1 MNFVNTID
9 NTILKFVEN
18 NMHTSILDKLMVFI
32 TTLGNGGLVWIVTC
46 AFLILNKKYRKIGII
61 ALASLVVSAFLGEGI
76 IKNIVQ
82 RVRPTA
88 DVMVVASLIVKPLSY
103 SFPSGHSASAFAVAG
118 VLSYYFKKY
127 AVCFYTMAVLI
138 AFSRIYLYVHYPS
151 DVAGGIILGLLCSR
165 LAIFVAN
172 KIKFLNRGILN
183 EWF

>member
-1 MNFVNTID
+1 MNYVNTID
-9 NTILKFVEN
+9 NTMLKFVEN
-18 NMHTSILDKLMVFI
+18 NMHTLILDKLMIFI
-32 TTLGNGGLVWIVTC
+32 TTLGNGGLVWVSVC
-46 AFLILNKKYRKIGII
+46 AFLILNRKYRKIGII
-61 ALASLVVSAFLGEGI
+61 ALASLGLSAFLGEVI
-76 IKNIVQ
+76 IKNIVE

-88 DVMVVASLIVKPLSY
+88 DIMAVASLVVKPLSY

-127 AVCFYTMAVLI
+127 SVCFYTMAVLI

-172 KIKFLNRGILN
+172 KIKFSNRGILN
-183 EWF
+183 E

>member
-18 NMHTSILDKLMVFI
+18 NMHTLILDRLMILI
-32 TTLGNGGLVWIVTC
+32 TTLGNGGLIWAIVC
-46 AFLILNKKYRKIGII
+46 VFLILNIKYRKIGII
-61 ALASLVVSAFLGEGI
+61 ALASLGLSAFLGEVI
-76 IKNIVQ
+76 IKNIVE

-88 DVMVVASLIVKPLSY
+88 DVMTVANLIVKPLSY

-127 AVCFYTMAVLI
+127 SVCFYSLAVLI

-165 LAIFVAN
+165 FAIFVAE
-172 KIKFLNRGILN
+172 KIKFSNRGI
-183 EWF
+183 